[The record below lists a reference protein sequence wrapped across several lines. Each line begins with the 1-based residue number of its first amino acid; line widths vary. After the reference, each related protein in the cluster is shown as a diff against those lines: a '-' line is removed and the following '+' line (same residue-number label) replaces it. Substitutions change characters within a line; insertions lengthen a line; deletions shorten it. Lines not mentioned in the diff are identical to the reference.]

1 MSAYQTAPSASR
13 RCRPGGRLAQPC
25 QRYPHTSWLEVCAMT
40 RVTCASCPET
50 RHIERHDLPRVAA
63 TGEGGAGGVSAAE
76 RARSGHGLDEAWTMP
91 GAGPQ
96 ACRGRRL
103 GVVGR
108 LLSFPFEGRDA
119 LCVRL
124 IGASCQPWSA
134 PSPCVATDQ
143 AEIAAEGGADRRSA
157 RRRGRAVESIARS
170 APLGLAAPLPRGG
183 IRGVS
188 RWATC
193 RTGGRAR
200 LAPSLPWDR

>member
-1 MSAYQTAPSASR
+1 
-13 RCRPGGRLAQPC
+13 
-25 QRYPHTSWLEVCAMT
+25 
-40 RVTCASCPET
+40 
-50 RHIERHDLPRVAA
+50 
-63 TGEGGAGGVSAAE
+63 
-76 RARSGHGLDEAWTMP
+76 
-91 GAGPQ
+91 
-96 ACRGRRL
+96 
-103 GVVGR
+103 
-108 LLSFPFEGRDA
+108 
-119 LCVRL
+119 LCLRL

-134 PSPCVATDQ
+134 PSPCVATGQ